1 MRQPLLGQRYGGGYD
16 SRSHRRPEMFPAPG
30 MRGKYGADIAIKG
43 AALSGAFLSCDRPN
57 FPGSAAPALSPPL
70 LVILARGG
78 GRSKGGALAPPFH
91 VSPRDTGEADW
102 FFHFWTKEVF
112 HAVNYNRYKAQGDI
126 YR

>member
-1 MRQPLLGQRYGGGYD
+1 
-16 SRSHRRPEMFPAPG
+16 MFPAPG
-30 MRGKYGADIAIKG
+30 MRGKYGVLTNKPEG
-43 AALSGAFLSCDRPN
+43 RPSGAFLSCDRPN

>member
-1 MRQPLLGQRYGGGYD
+1 MRQPCGAAVQRSYD

-43 AALSGAFLSCDRPN
+43 AAPSGASLSCDRPN

-70 LVILARGG
+70 LVILDRGG

-91 VSPRDTGEADW
+91 VSPRDKGRLFD
-102 FFHFWTKEVF
+102 FL
-112 HAVNYNRYKAQGDI
+112 YY
-126 YR
+126 

>member
-1 MRQPLLGQRYGGGYD
+1 MYYSP
-16 SRSHRRPEMFPAPG
+16 
-30 MRGKYGADIAIKG
+30 
-43 AALSGAFLSCDRPN
+43 
-57 FPGSAAPALSPPL
+57 PPL

-78 GRSKGGALAPPFH
+78 GTGKGGALAPPFH